1 MRMSQKALM
10 GREGMRAELGPK
22 HSRGKKKK
30 KYRGGGVTR

>member
-30 KYRGGGVTR
+30 VQGRGG